1 VSKNDLL
8 NGHFVAWMDAEKGPE
23 SDIVISSRIRLA
35 RNLQDISLPYSIQF
49 KRDRIDCGPWLALII
64 SYALVMIICS
74 STASTSSLS
83 PGTTVFFKISSE
95 ILSSTSFCR
104 ALFRGLAP

>member
-35 RNLQDISLPYSIQF
+35 RNLQDISFPYFMNAEKGNKTMQEIREAWRQSEDQ
-49 KRDRIDCGPWLALII
+49 L
-64 SYALVMIICS
+64 
-74 STASTSSLS
+74 LS
-83 PGTTVFFKISSE
+83 
-95 ILSSTSFCR
+95 
-104 ALFRGLAP
+104 GL

>member
-35 RNLQDISLPYSIQF
+35 RNLLFYQF
-49 KRDRIDCGPWLALII
+49 IDE
-64 SYALVMIICS
+64 M
-74 STASTSSLS
+74 
-83 PGTTVFFKISSE
+83 K
-95 ILSSTSFCR
+95 
-104 ALFRGLAP
+104 